1 MKELSTYQELL
12 AANKLLMAE
21 NNLLRKENEKLNEL
35 LKGFLE
41 VGEGSKNV
49 EVNSGHKEHKP
60 VSQEK
65 KIIVSSCL
73 SLEEKVT
80 LFSSLFKGREDVF
93 AKRWY
98 SKASGKSGYQP
109 VCLNEWNHQFCNK
122 KKYKCAQCPNRQ
134 FKSLEYEDI
143 YKHLEGKDA
152 DGCDV
157 IGIYVVLNGN
167 QCNFLCVDF
176 DDK

>member
-1 MKELSTYQELL
+1 MNGSPTYQELL
-12 AANKLLMAE
+12 AANRRLLAE
-21 NNLLRKENEKLNEL
+21 NELLRKENAKLSELVKSIVDTTEKTKREEANL
-35 LKGFLE
+35 
-41 VGEGSKNV
+41 GSKD
-49 EVNSGHKEHKP
+49 SKP
-60 VSQEK
+60 VFHEK
-65 KIIVSSCL
+65 KLTVTSCL

-122 KKYKCAQCPNRQ
+122 KKYKCAQCPNRK
-134 FKSLEYEDI
+134 FKSLEYEDV

-157 IGIYVVLNGN
+157 QTSVER
-167 QCNFLCVDF
+167 LCICWV
-176 DDK
+176 